1 METESVPFLL
11 IFREESAS
19 AVYKTM
25 SPEQRQQLLQQ
36 WNDWCNTLTAK
47 GKLQQGRPLA
57 PGGRIVSSVGG
68 RIVNDPFAETKEAIG
83 GFFLLTVT
91 GLNEAVEIAKQCPSL
106 RFGLTIEVRGVAGT
120 CPSLRAQ
127 ESVEPLLANA

>member
-1 METESVPFLL
+1 MEPESAPFLL

-19 AVYKTM
+19 AVYKAM

-36 WNDWCNTLTAK
+36 WNDWCNILTAQ

-57 PGGRIVSSVGG
+57 PGGWIVSSAAGHVVDG
-68 RIVNDPFAETKEAIG
+68 PFVETKEAIG
-83 GFFLLTVT
+83 GFFLLTVA
-91 GLNEAVEIAKQCPSL
+91 GLDEAVEIAKQCPSL

-120 CPSLRAQ
+120 CPSLHAQ
-127 ESVEPLLANA
+127 EQVEPLLVNA